1 MQALDACEEISEH
14 PAGCLDKPCLRE
26 ATCVLLHLCTLQEP
40 RSEGFGR
47 AGSAP
52 RWLVDDETDA
62 FAKGSAPQP
71 LSKRF
76 RARQNPH
83 AS

>member
-14 PAGCLDKPCLRE
+14 PAGCLEKPFLRE

-40 RSEGFGR
+40 RDLDELGR
-47 AGSAP
+47 SAP
-52 RWLVDDETDA
+52 RWLVDDEADA
-62 FAKGSAPQP
+62 FAKGLAPQP